1 MTKQP
6 PDIIQALYHHL
17 KQFIETKTDKRLKL
31 EQTTRISITDKYT
44 NFVLIYILYHYEY
57 KAYIYHPT
65 TDWGIV
71 KTDSQTDLAHK
82 KNEGPLRSLEF
93 TDPQLIDTLEQ
104 AILEYSRSQHNAIPI
119 AK

>member
-6 PDIIQALYHHL
+6 PPDTIQALYHHL
-17 KQFIETKTDKRLKL
+17 KQFIETKTDKRLLIKL
-31 EQTTRISITDKYT
+31 DQTIKTINITDKYT
-44 NFVLIYILYHYEY
+44 NFALIYILYHYQY
-57 KAYIYHPT
+57 KTYIY
-65 TDWGIV
+65 
-71 KTDSQTDLAHK
+71 DLAHK
-82 KNEGPLRSLEF
+82 KNDSPLTTIEF